1 MKTNETIYEV
11 AADVGGRPGADCG
24 GYCKYCYF
32 RGVKENPT
40 PGCRFCLPGKV
51 GCSKCCGEMVERST
65 GFKDPRLVAM
75 DISGKLVFADS
86 VKIALNIS
94 GGGDAGRY
102 PGLVQLMSHFPGTPA
117 YLGYISG
124 KGLTAEKARMLLEA
138 GVHNVTFTVFS
149 TDPLLRKEWMHDA
162 DADESLEALRV
173 FASGCK
179 TYVASVIVPGV
190 NDKDIF
196 NTARELEAM
205 GAAGLILMRFG
216 NFEENGIIL
225 GNAPII
231 PGLTPHSMDDFQ
243 NLVLD
248 VAGKCKSMRV
258 VGSPLSDPVTGAPF
272 LLSRIE
278 EFPQLPEVKF
288 PATIITGSLAAPY
301 IRKIFERMGAG
312 SLVNVAALKKE
323 IASLITSKDFEGI
336 SFDDLKPTVIF
347 PGNALVHDAFME
359 KLINKGKIKAFR
371 GPDALTVDCETSI
384 RMMTREQVLEREIE
398 GFSALIRLINA
409 VGV

>member
-1 MKTNETIYEV
+1 MITNDKIFEV
-11 AADVGGRPGADCG
+11 VADVGGRPGVDCG

-40 PGCRFCLPGKV
+40 PGCRFCLPGKI
-51 GCSKCCGEMVERST
+51 GCPKCREEIVERST
-65 GFKDPRLVAM
+65 GFKDPWMVAM
-75 DISGKLVFADS
+75 DISGRLAFADG

-102 PGLVQLMSHFPGTPA
+102 PGIIPLISHFPGTPA

-124 KGLTAEKARMLLEA
+124 KGLTAGKARMLLDA
-138 GVHNVTFTVFS
+138 GVQNVTFTVFS
-149 TDPLLRKEWMHDA
+149 TDPQLRKEWMNDTNSG
-162 DADESLEALRV
+162 ESIEALRV
-173 FASGCK
+173 FAKGCR
-179 TYVASVIVPGV
+179 TYAASVIVPGV

-196 NTARELEAM
+196 NTARELEEM
-205 GAAGLILMRFG
+205 GVAGLILMRFG

-225 GNAPII
+225 GNAPIL
-231 PGLTPHSMDDFQ
+231 PGITPHSLEEFQ
-243 NLVLD
+243 DLVLD
-248 VAGKCKSMRV
+248 VAGRCKSMRV
-258 VGSPLSDPVTGAPF
+258 VGSPLVDPVTGAPF

-288 PATIITGSLAAPY
+288 PATIITGSLAAPC
-301 IRKIFERMGAG
+301 IEKIFKRMGAG
-312 SLVNVAALKKE
+312 SLVNVVALKKE
-323 IASLITSKDFEGI
+323 IASLVTSKDFEGI

-359 KLINKGKIKAFR
+359 KLLNKGKIKAFR

-384 RMMTREQVLEREIE
+384 RMMTREQVLEREVE
-398 GFSALIRLINA
+398 GFGELIRLINA